1 MSLQMSI
8 VGFGRTWISQIR
20 VNGAKRIVRKV
31 FEMGINYFDTAKLDG
46 ESEEKVGAALKD
58 VRAEYI

>member
-1 MSLQMSI
+1 L
-8 VGFGRTWISQIR
+8 
-20 VNGAKRIVRKV
+20 
-31 FEMGINYFDTAKLDG
+31 GINYFDTAKLDG